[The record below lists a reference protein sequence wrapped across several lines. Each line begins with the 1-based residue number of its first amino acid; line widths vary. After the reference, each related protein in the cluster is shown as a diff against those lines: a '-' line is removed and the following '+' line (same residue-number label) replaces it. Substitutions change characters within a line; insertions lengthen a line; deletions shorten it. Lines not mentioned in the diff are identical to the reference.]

1 MADLTKGIKNIVL
14 GGIGAAAIT
23 AEKAGE
29 AAEILVEKGAKTVE
43 QGKAANEELKRNVQE
58 KLKNV
63 KFPSKAAVSVD
74 DIAEMIAKLSPEE
87 KEELKAKI
95 AEKETVCEET
105 TEETK
110 ETEEVQ
116 E

>member
-63 KFPSKAAVSVD
+63 KFPSKPTVSVD
-74 DIAEMIAKLSPEE
+74 DLAEMIAKLSPED
-87 KEELKAKI
+87 KEALKAKLE
-95 AEKETVCEET
+95 EKEASSEEAV
-105 TEETK
+105 EETK
-110 ETEEVQ
+110 EEEVQ

>member
-63 KFPSKAAVSVD
+63 KFPSKPTVSVD
-74 DIAEMIAKLSPEE
+74 DLAEMIAKLSPED
-87 KEELKAKI
+87 KEALKAKLE
-95 AEKETVCEET
+95 EKEAGSEEAV
-105 TEETK
+105 EETK
-110 ETEEVQ
+110 EEEVQ

>member
-43 QGKAANEELKRNVQE
+43 QGKAVNEELKRNVQE

-63 KFPSKAAVSVD
+63 KFPSKAEVSVD
-74 DIAEMIAKLSPEE
+74 DLAEMIAKLSPEE
-87 KEELKAKI
+87 KEELKAKVE
-95 AEKETVCEET
+95 EKENDAEEAVEET
-105 TEETK
+105 TEE
-110 ETEEVQ
+110 EVQ